1 MKLKIFICVVH
12 LIVFSNTILSQ
23 NVLSIGSKQVNV
35 STELELAISLE
46 NTNEI
51 AAVQFDMTY
60 DSSAFELLTGHS
72 LTNRALNYSF
82 GINSISENK
91 IRIVIYSFGNSN
103 ISGNSGILFGLKLKA
118 KNNPGDFPFTLSNV
132 IFSSNSGTP
141 VTSST
146 QNGSVKVL
154 GSKMQILTK
163 VVDFDRVLLNS
174 NPVDYITIENTG
186 NIALEITGYSAINP
200 FIIKDN
206 FPIII
211 GKNSQMNVALSLDTS
226 TKYSSSKVLSFVNN
240 DADVL
245 RNSQSVTLNATV
257 YAVNEIHIG
266 NGSGTINTE
275 IEIPVYI
282 NNMEAFNGFQF
293 DVLLPADISYVNNSI
308 LQSLRFNGHSISASV
323 VNGNILRFIAYS
335 GSNTDFKGNS
345 GELFRFKL
353 KPALSSGTHSLNISN
368 PILSNATLGNIE
380 SDSFNGY
387 LQINSPNLT
396 IDPSVISY
404 GNLPITES
412 RTSTVTLYNTGSS
425 ALLLDAIVISSSQLA
440 IAASL
445 PVEISPG
452 ASKIVSLTYKP
463 TISGS
468 FSETVS
474 FRYNGPDLQ
483 KIVNVQAN
491 VFSPN
496 YVMVENQTGIKNQV
510 NNFSILLKNNDAVRA
525 IQFDVELPSG
535 FNLQSSTL
543 TTTARSAGF
552 NVSASLLSA
561 NKYRVLLYSVS
572 NVSLIAGTESIINF
586 PVFLNSDLG
595 TGTYSFVYSNVI
607 ISNTTNQNVSSVALE
622 DGKITVTN
630 GPIVLNAK
638 VILQGPYVSSTG
650 LMTDQLRSRGLIPTI
665 SPYADASSSIPSV
678 FNLGGTSATGLAKD
692 DIVDWVWV
700 ELRDKINNTIIK
712 ESKSALL
719 QRDGDVV
726 GVDGISA
733 LSFSSSADNY
743 YVMIRHR
750 NHIGIRSSGSIS
762 ISSTVASFDFSANSL
777 LVSGGINGIASI
789 GSGKY
794 ALFAGDI
801 NGDGQIQ
808 NADKN
813 AAEALRGISGY
824 SNADVDMNNEVQ
836 NAEINSVLNPNI
848 GKGKQF

>member
-1 MKLKIFICVVH
+1 MKFKIFICVVH
-12 LIVFSNTILSQ
+12 LVVFSNTILSQ

-35 STELELAISLE
+35 STEFELAISLD

-60 DSSAFELLTGHS
+60 DGNAFELLTGHS
-72 LTNRALNYSF
+72 LTSRALNYSF

-91 IRIVIYSFGNSN
+91 IRVVIYSFGNSN
-103 ISGNSGILFGLKLKA
+103 ISGNSGVLFGLKLKA
-118 KNNPGDFPFTLSNV
+118 KNNPSDFQFTLSNV
-132 IFSSNSGTP
+132 VFSSKSGTS
-141 VTSST
+141 VSSST

-154 GSKMQILTK
+154 GSKMQILTTT
-163 VVDFDRVLLNS
+163 VNFDRVLLNS
-174 NPVDYITIENTG
+174 NPVNYITIQNTG
-186 NIALEITGYSAINP
+186 NIALEITGSNTINP

-211 GKNSQMNVALSLDTS
+211 GTNSQMNVALSLDTS
-226 TKYSSSKVLSFVNN
+226 TKYSSSKVLSFINN

-275 IEIPVYI
+275 IEIPVYV

-293 DVLLPADISYVNNSI
+293 DVLLPTDIIFVNNSI
-308 LQSLRFNGHSISASV
+308 MQSLRFNGHSINASV
-323 VNGNILRFIAYS
+323 VNGNILRFIAFS
-335 GSNTDFKGNS
+335 STNTDFKGSS

-404 GNLPITES
+404 GNLPITAS

-425 ALLLDAIVISSSQLA
+425 ALLLDAVVISSSQLA

-445 PVEISPG
+445 PIEISPG
-452 ASKIVSLTYKP
+452 ASKMVTLNYKP
-463 TISGS
+463 TNTGP

-483 KIVNVQAN
+483 KIVNVQAT

-496 YVMVENQTGIKNQV
+496 YVMVENQTGIKNQL

-561 NKYRVLLYSVS
+561 NKYRVLLYSFS
-572 NVSLIAGTESIINF
+572 NASLTPATSSIINF
-586 PVFLNSDLG
+586 PVFLNSDLSA
-595 TGTYSFVYSNVI
+595 GTYSFVYSNVI
-607 ISNTTNQNVSSVALE
+607 ISNTTNQNVSSIALE
-622 DGKITVTN
+622 DGKITLIA
-630 GPIVLNAK
+630 PIVLNAK
-638 VILQGPYVSSTG
+638 VILQGPYVSGTG
-650 LMTDQLRSRGLIPTI
+650 LMTDQFRSRGLIPTT
-665 SPYADASSSIPSV
+665 SPYADAATTSPSV
-678 FNLGGTSATGLAKD
+678 FNSGGTSASGLAKD

-700 ELRDKINNTIIK
+700 ELRDKNNNTVII

-743 YVMIRHR
+743 FVMIRHR

-762 ISSTVASFDFSANSL
+762 ISSTVASVDFSTNSL
-777 LVSGGINGIASI
+777 LVSGGINGIAAI
-789 GSGKY
+789 GSGKF

-801 NGDGQIQ
+801 NGDGQVQ